1 MVLQFL
7 RSRCLSAF
15 PLSSFKPQNGMAWRR
30 MRSVYASSAE
40 GELDEIQ
47 DDTKTSE
54 KASALHSAL
63 SQLEGDFCKESRLS
77 LQRFFGARRTP
88 VIPTGS
94 LRLDLALGLGGLPK
108 GRIVEIYGQEA
119 SGKTTLALH
128 VIREAQKLGGYCAYL
143 DVENGM
149 NPSLAEAIGVNV
161 ENLLISQPDSA
172 ENLLSIVNT
181 LTKSGSM
188 DVIVVDSVA
197 ALVPQLELDATL
209 CDSPK
214 GLQSKIMTQALRK
227 IHYSLGNSS
236 TLIIFINQVRRSNK
250 GLVQG
255 SGCMDEVTCGGNA
268 LPFYAAIR
276 LRTIR
281 KQLLTTRDKIT
292 GLGIC
297 VKVVKNKL
305 APAATEAELSM
316 QYGRG
321 FCIEPE
327 VLELACEHEVI
338 LKEGGSYFIDGQVLN
353 SRQDAEDYL
362 ASNGDILAKIVETL
376 RDQLFVNNNGQK
388 KID

>member
-1 MVLQFL
+1 M
-7 RSRCLSAF
+7 
-15 PLSSFKPQNGMAWRR
+15 
-30 MRSVYASSAE
+30 
-40 GELDEIQ
+40 
-47 DDTKTSE
+47 
-54 KASALHSAL
+54 
-63 SQLEGDFCKESRLS
+63 LS
-77 LQRFFGARRTP
+77 LQRFFGARRRAP
-88 VIPTGS
+88 VVPTGS
-94 LRLDLALGLGGLPK
+94 LRLDLALGIGGLPK

-128 VIREAQKLGGYCAYL
+128 VIKEAQKLGGYCAYL

-172 ENLLSIVNT
+172 ENLLSIVDT

-197 ALVPQLELDATL
+197 ALVPRLELDATL
-209 CDSPK
+209 GDSPK

-227 IHYSLGNSS
+227 IHYSLCNSS
-236 TLIIFINQVRRSNK
+236 TLIIFVNQVRSNK
-250 GLVQG
+250 GLARG
-255 SGCMDEVTCGGNA
+255 SGRMEEVTCGGNA
-268 LPFYAAIR
+268 LPFYAAVR

-281 KQLLTTRDKIT
+281 KQLLKTSDKIT

-305 APAATEAELSM
+305 APAATEAELRI
-316 QYGRG
+316 QFGGG
-321 FCIEPE
+321 FCIKSE

-338 LKEGGSYFIDGQVLN
+338 LKEGGSYFIDGEVLN

-362 ASNGDILAKIVETL
+362 AANGAVLAKIVDTL
-376 RDQLFVNNNGQK
+376 RDQLFVNK
-388 KID
+388 MVKITD